1 MKYIPYLAGFPLFK
15 GSKESIATT
24 LSCVWTCWMGEGL
37 YDKAA
42 AWNDEREPR
51 SLWKWVLEFPVTK
64 PSWKWKWWV
73 RAFLD
78 MFVCGDFAWK
88 QGWDHPDIINRVLPA
103 CDHNIAAPDLI
114 GPIASRTYHFIF
126 ALWRFIL
133 SCLAALQTLAGS
145 ISFIRLAILRGLAAT
160 LDGRVCISFW
170 NQ

>member
-1 MKYIPYLAGFPLFK
+1 MESSPSMCDRCVRVIKRDVGSNSKLRICLWNIPYLAGFPLFK

-24 LSCVWTCWMGEGL
+24 LSCVWTCRMGEGL

-88 QGWDHPDIINRVLPA
+88 QGWDHPDIINRVRPA

-126 ALWRFIL
+126 LLW
-133 SCLAALQTLAGS
+133 
-145 ISFIRLAILRGLAAT
+145 SFI
-160 LDGRVCISFW
+160 
-170 NQ
+170 